1 MLKKISA
8 LIIASAAF
16 VGWLE
21 NPAHSG
27 PIEEAALMVLAAGAC
42 EVNVPDSAFLP
53 AVQLVAI
60 QNDVNVTTAMSLIR
74 SQAEIMALKL
84 VETGMEAEFCQRA
97 QSISFE

>member
-8 LIIASAAF
+8 LILASAAF

-21 NPAHSG
+21 NPAHSE
-27 PIEEAALMVLAAGAC
+27 PIEEAALMALAAGVC
-42 EVNVPDSAFLP
+42 GVNVPDSTFLP

-60 QNDVNVTTAMSLIR
+60 ESDVSVTTAMSLIR
-74 SQAEIMALKL
+74 AQAEIMAARIIEAG
-84 VETGMEAEFCQRA
+84 VEAEFCQRA